1 VEAVQELLSIDLPT
15 DHKGI
20 MDAHVNFCRVA
31 ICFVTFLLWL
41 RLKQKDVQMT
51 PE

>member
-1 VEAVQELLSIDLPT
+1 MNTNDVLDLNNASLTTFVEAVQELLSIDLPT

-31 ICFVTFLLWL
+31 I
-41 RLKQKDVQMT
+41 
-51 PE
+51 